1 METWATLRTVSITTE
16 LTDLMISAASVLI
29 LPTPCPN
36 VDMLPMRIRWALSL
50 GYMLEAAEI
59 GLVRIDGK
67 RVCYDVDPPV
77 EDGL

>member
-1 METWATLRTVSITTE
+1 
-16 LTDLMISAASVLI
+16 
-29 LPTPCPN
+29 
-36 VDMLPMRIRWALSL
+36 
-50 GYMLEAAEI
+50 MLEAAEI